1 MPNKTIGKKSFAK
14 APLFGIVYIRGSV
27 LVDRNSNES
36 RRRSY
41 DEMKKTLA
49 KGLHMVIY
57 PEGTR
62 NKTTD
67 PLKSFYDGAFNLAID
82 TKKEVMPTLIFNTKK
97 ILPAG
102 KPFYLSPHK
111 IEMHFLPP
119 VNVENMNKKE
129 LKEKVFTVMWD
140 YYKENQANI

>member
-1 MPNKTIGKKSFAK
+1 
-14 APLFGIVYIRGSV
+14 
-27 LVDRNSNES
+27 
-36 RRRSY
+36 
-41 DEMKKTLA
+41 
-49 KGLHMVIY
+49 MVIY

-102 KPFYLSPHK
+102 KTFYISPHK